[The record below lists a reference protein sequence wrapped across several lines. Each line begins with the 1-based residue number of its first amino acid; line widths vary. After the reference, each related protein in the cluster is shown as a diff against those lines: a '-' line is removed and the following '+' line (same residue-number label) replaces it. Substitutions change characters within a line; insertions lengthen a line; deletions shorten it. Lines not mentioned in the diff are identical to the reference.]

1 MRSDIERLYA
11 MGGRELTQELLRLS
25 WPCLSCAHARL
36 AKDVD
41 RPRAFR
47 ALATHKVACARG
59 RALPGYGVLCASF
72 LPVKMMHSPREVTA
86 HA

>member
-25 WPCLSCAHARL
+25 WLCLCCTHVHL
-36 AKDVD
+36 AQGVD

-47 ALATHKVACARG
+47 ALAMRKMTCARG
-59 RALPGYGVLCASF
+59 LALPGYARLCSSF
-72 LPVKMMHSPREVTA
+72 LPTRTTHSTREA
-86 HA
+86 ANA

>member
-1 MRSDIERLYA
+1 MRSIPRLYA
-11 MGGRELTQELLRLS
+11 IGGRKLTWELLALP
-25 WPCLSCAHARL
+25 WLCKHCAHARIPQ
-36 AKDVD
+36 DVD

-72 LPVKMMHSPREVTA
+72 LPARMMHTSREAQA

>member
-1 MRSDIERLYA
+1 MRNIPRLYA
-11 MGGRELTQELLRLS
+11 IGGRKLTGWLLALP

-59 RALPGYGVLCASF
+59 LALPGYARLCTSF
-72 LPVKMMHSPREVTA
+72 LPTRTMPSTGEA
-86 HA
+86 ANA